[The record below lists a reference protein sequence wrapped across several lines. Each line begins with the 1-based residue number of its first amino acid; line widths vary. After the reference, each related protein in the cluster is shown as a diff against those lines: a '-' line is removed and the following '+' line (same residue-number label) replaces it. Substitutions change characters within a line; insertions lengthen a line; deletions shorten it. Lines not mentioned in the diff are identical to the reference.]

1 MATVKKV
8 SSKRSKS
15 KSPPR
20 AASAPARAA
29 DTTPKP
35 AAPEKAEKA
44 EKAAKTVKPVKT
56 PKLPKRPKP
65 LRDTFRMPAPEF
77 DGLRTLKTR
86 AKSLGVPAKK
96 SEILRAGLRT
106 LQRMDDEHFAVL
118 LASVQSGP

>member
-29 DTTPKP
+29 DTAPKP
-35 AAPEKAEKA
+35 AAPKKA